1 VTTGG
6 RLAAI
11 LAGGGFCVTGEVV
24 PPRSG
29 DADTVTAHARALVG
43 YVDAANVTDNP
54 TASAHMSPLAGVRFV
69 ADAGVE
75 PTVQLTCRDRNR
87 LGITA
92 DLLGAWALGA
102 RNLLCLTG
110 DPLTIG
116 DHPDA
121 AAVHDLTV
129 LEMVS
134 LAKRMREAGTTLSG
148 AEIAEPPRY
157 LIAVADVP
165 LADPYDPARLE
176 AKLDAGTDVVMT
188 QIAYD
193 VEALSGW
200 AELMRGRGLFERAKV
215 IVGVV
220 PFRSAKAARFM
231 HEHLPGVRV
240 PPPMIA
246 ELERAGGDA
255 EDVGTSLTIDVV
267 QGIRGIDGVAGVHLM
282 GMGHDEVV
290 ARVVEG
296 AGLFPRPIGVPQP
309 PG

>member
-24 PPRSG
+24 PPRSA
-29 DADTVTAHARALVG
+29 DANAVTEHARALVG

-69 ADAGVE
+69 AEAGVE
-75 PTVQLTCRDRNR
+75 PTVQLTSRDRNR

-110 DPLTIG
+110 DPVTIG

-121 AAVHDLTV
+121 TAVHDLS
-129 LEMVS
+129 LLDMVS
-134 LAKRMREAGTTLSG
+134 LAKRMREDGTMLSG
-148 AEIAEPPRY
+148 AEIDEPPRF
-157 LIAVADVP
+157 LIAVADMP

-176 AKLDAGTDVVMT
+176 AKLDAGADVVMT

-193 VEALSGW
+193 VEALSEW
-200 AELMRGRGLFERAKV
+200 AELLRARGLFERAKL

-220 PFRSAKAARFM
+220 PLRSADAARYM

-240 PPPMIA
+240 PPPIIA
-246 ELERAGGDA
+246 ELERAGGEA
-255 EDVGTSLTIDVV
+255 EDVGIGLTIDVV
-267 QGIRGIDGVAGVHLM
+267 QGIRGITGVAGVHLM
-282 GMGHDEVV
+282 GMGHDGLV

-296 AGLFPRPIGVPQP
+296 AGLFPRPTGVPP
-309 PG
+309 S